1 MTQKLVKLKKKQ
13 KKKTFDHNQNKY
25 ITTQEFNKL
34 TSENVS
40 ARLKQVNLATDFD
53 DKLKHSNNKV
63 TLNKV
68 RHVLYQNELDKLSGK
83 VKLISTKWLTN
94 GLMNSYSILNGGK
107 YFGENR
113 SEFNLVFQPF
123 SRYLTSKNG
132 KIGSWQS

>member
-1 MTQKLVKLKKKQ
+1 MTQKFVKLKKKKI
-13 KKKTFDHNQNKY
+13 KKFDHNQNKY

-68 RHVLYQNELDKLSGK
+68 KHVLYQNELDKLSGK
-83 VKLISTKWLTN
+83 VKLISTK
-94 GLMNSYSILNGGK
+94 
-107 YFGENR
+107 
-113 SEFNLVFQPF
+113 
-123 SRYLTSKNG
+123 
-132 KIGSWQS
+132 